1 MHRIRNKILCA
12 FFLVYMHSKRMLTLN
27 TCPFKWS
34 TVIFQQASA
43 QNNLSSS
50 HQELKFLLQGAIS
63 YFTTEEKVQNAKCLE
78 CLEQHMNTAIFL
90 LW

>member
-1 MHRIRNKILCA
+1 
-12 FFLVYMHSKRMLTLN
+12 MHSKRMLILKS
-27 TCPFKWS
+27 CPFKWS
-34 TVIFQQASA
+34 TVIFQQTSA

-63 YFTTEEKVQNAKCLE
+63 YFTPEEKVQNAKCLE
-78 CLEQHMNTAIFL
+78 CLEQQTMNTAIFL

>member
-1 MHRIRNKILCA
+1 MHP
-12 FFLVYMHSKRMLTLN
+12 KRMLILKS
-27 TCPFKWS
+27 CPFKWS
-34 TVIFQQASA
+34 NVIFQQTSA

-63 YFTTEEKVQNAKCLE
+63 YFTTEEKVQTAECLA
-78 CLEQHMNTAIFL
+78 CLEQHMVNTAIFL